1 MTHQSAEKRIREL
14 ELEIARLGDE
24 ITRLNQHLREVKMVA
39 DKYSQAF
46 HGNRTSVAITR
57 LKDSTFIDVND
68 TFLESLGFQ
77 KPEVIGK
84 SPLELNVWADLTD
97 REKIMN
103 QISKDG
109 YMRNFECKLRTKQ
122 GKIIFALI
130 YSSIIE
136 VDGDKCMLTAGID
149 ITQRKKTEEDLKTA
163 NQMLQQE
170 GPFRPEF
177 LA

>member
-1 MTHQSAEKRIREL
+1 MSHQSAEKRIREL
-14 ELEIARLGDE
+14 ELEIARLGDD
-24 ITRLNQHLREVKMVA
+24 ITRLNQHLRKVKLAA

-46 HGNRTSVAITR
+46 SGNRTSLAITR
-57 LKDSTFIDVND
+57 LKDSAFIDVND
-68 TFLESLGFQ
+68 TLLESLGFQ
-77 KPEVIGK
+77 RPEVIGK
-84 SPLELNVWADLTD
+84 SPLELNIWADLTD

-122 GKIIFALI
+122 GQIIFALI

-149 ITQRKKTEEDLKTA
+149 ITQRKKAFDDLKIA
-163 NQMLQQE
+163 SEALNE
-170 GPFRPEF
+170 DKYF
-177 LA
+177 LSDLP

>member
-1 MTHQSAEKRIREL
+1 MTHHSAEKRIREL
-14 ELEIARLGDE
+14 ELETARLGDE
-24 ITRLNQHLREVKMVA
+24 INQLNQHFREVQLVA

-46 HGNRTSVAITR
+46 YGNRTSLAITR
-57 LKDSTFIDVND
+57 LKDSAFIEVND
-68 TFLESLGFQ
+68 TVLESLGFQ
-77 KPEVIGK
+77 KSEVIGR
-84 SPLELNVWADLTD
+84 SPLELNIWADLTD

-149 ITQRKKTEEDLKTA
+149 ITQRKKAEEDLKTA
-163 NQMLQQE
+163 NQLLQQE
-170 GPFRPEF
+170 GPYRPEF
-177 LA
+177 PD